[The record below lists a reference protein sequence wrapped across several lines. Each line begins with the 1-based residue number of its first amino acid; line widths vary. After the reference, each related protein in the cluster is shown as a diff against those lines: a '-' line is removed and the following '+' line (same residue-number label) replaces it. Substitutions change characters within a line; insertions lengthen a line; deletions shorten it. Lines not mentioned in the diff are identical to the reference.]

1 MAILIKGGL
10 TAQRINLHDA
20 FHEKTGWWEAAQVF
34 WGDLNVHFGS
44 GRMVTFEGTQTDTR
58 YVGYLSGEREVQ
70 IDGDLEFSESGLLTS
85 GRVHSLHVQKSE
97 WPADGYS
104 TFTLRDVDL
113 AASAVM
119 AAAATKGMADDQ
131 RLYDAAMAGDDVLIG
146 IGQPAADRVLKGLRG
161 DDLILVTDGPGKL
174 IGGSGHDLLES
185 REGRDWLEGGV
196 GHDLLMAGSGADR
209 LFGGKGD
216 DVLAAQGGADTMTGG
231 GGADD
236 FVFAAPAR
244 RMVIRDFT
252 PGTDR
257 LLFAFADDID
267 ATDLRM
273 IDQAEGLRIH
283 MAGFAVTLQGV
294 TAQDLQA
301 EDLVFGPDATVRI
314 DSAIDDFLAN
324 WTYG

>member
-34 WGDLNVHFGS
+34 WGDLNVHFGG
-44 GRMVTFEGTQTDTR
+44 GRMVAIAGTQTDTR

-119 AAAATKGMADDQ
+119 AAAATQGMADDQ

-146 IGQPAADRVLKGLRG
+146 IGLPAADRVLKGLRG

-185 REGRDWLEGGV
+185 REGRDWLDGGV

-257 LLFAFADDID
+257 LLFAFADDIE
-267 ATDLRM
+267 ASDLRM
-273 IDQAEGLRIH
+273 TDQSEGLLIR

-301 EDLVFGPDATVRI
+301 DDLVFGPDATLRI

>member
-10 TAQRINLHDA
+10 TVQRINLHEA
-20 FHEKTGWWEAAQVF
+20 FHEKTGWWEAVQVF
-34 WGDLNVHFGS
+34 WGDLNVHFGA
-44 GRMVTFEGTQTDTR
+44 GRMVTIDGTQTDTR

-70 IDGDLEFSESGLLTS
+70 IDGDLGFSESGLLTS

-119 AAAATKGMADDQ
+119 AAAATQGMADDQ

-146 IGQPAADRVLKGLRG
+146 IGLPAADRVLKGLRG
-161 DDLILVTDGPGKL
+161 DDLILVTDGPGRL

-185 REGRDWLEGGV
+185 REGRDWLEGGA
-196 GHDLLMAGSGADR
+196 GHDLLMAGRGADR

-231 GGADD
+231 SGADD
-236 FVFAAPAR
+236 FVFATAAR
-244 RMVIRDFT
+244 GMVIRDFT

-257 LLFAFADDID
+257 LLFAFADDI
-267 ATDLRM
+267 AASDLRM
-273 IDQAEGLRIH
+273 TDQAEGLRIR
-283 MAGFAVTLQGV
+283 MAGFAVTLHGV
-294 TAQDLQA
+294 TVQDLQA
-301 EDLVFGPDATVRI
+301 GDLVFGPDATLRI